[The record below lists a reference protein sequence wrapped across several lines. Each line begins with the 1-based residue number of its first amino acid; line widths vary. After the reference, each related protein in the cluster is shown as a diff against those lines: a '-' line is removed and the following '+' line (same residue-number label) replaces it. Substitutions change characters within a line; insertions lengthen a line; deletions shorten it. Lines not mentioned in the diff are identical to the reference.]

1 MHRQIFRPI
10 TTATTA
16 FSTNQ
21 FQLIPSTRLLCR
33 LTVGPQTRNNNI
45 ELHIDDLRVY
55 DTLDDASKKL
65 EAAMKLFAKRGKSK
79 AAQEA
84 EAAADSENDD

>member
-1 MHRQIFRPI
+1 MHHQIFRPI

-21 FQLIPSTRLLCR
+21 FQLIPLTQLLCR

-45 ELHIDDLRVY
+45 KLHIDELRVY
-55 DTLDDASKKL
+55 DTLDDASIKL
-65 EAAMKLFAKRGKSK
+65 EAMMKLFAKWGKSK
-79 AAQEA
+79 AAH
-84 EAAADSENDD
+84 

>member
-10 TTATTA
+10 T
-16 FSTNQ
+16 
-21 FQLIPSTRLLCR
+21 IPSTQLLCR

-45 ELHIDDLRVY
+45 ELHIDDLLIY
-55 DTLDDASKKL
+55 DTLDGAPKKL
-65 EAAMKLFAKRGKSK
+65 EATMKLFAKWGKSK

-84 EAAADSENDD
+84 EATADLEND

>member
-45 ELHIDDLRVY
+45 ELHIDDLRIY
-55 DTLDDASKKL
+55 DTLDGASKKL
-65 EAAMKLFAKRGKSK
+65 EAAMKLFTRGKSK

-84 EAAADSENDD
+84 EAAADSEND